1 MKSDHTFHFQGY
13 SLMVLFLSS
22 LFLMAPELSAAEKSS
37 PFVKKIRV
45 VGNTLIDPYDVDTYL
60 DLGNGLNMTP
70 EIMDLAASELRANY
84 SYHGYPSIAAY
95 SILRVKNGVMT
106 IKVDEENEYR
116 WGKPRAERAVLKRAF
131 LHDITLTNSKKQEIV
146 ETLLKGYQKQK
157 KIEEIVAGFLVGK
170 QRGRIEEVQSQ
181 ERAVM
186 RENIADKVKEFQTI
200 IKNLEDQETRRVAE
214 MRDRIVSAGLRK
226 IDASAEGRAKMI
238 SDEYTDLDEFLD
250 NAMFEEML
258 KPGL

>member
-1 MKSDHTFHFQGY
+1 MKSDRTFHSQGN
-13 SLMVLFLSS
+13 LLLALLLSA
-22 LFLMAPELSAAEKSS
+22 LFLMVPELSAAGNSR

-45 VGNTLIDPYDVDTYL
+45 VGNTLIDSYDVDNYL

-70 EIMDLAASELRANY
+70 EIMDLAVSELKANY
-84 SYHGYPSIAAY
+84 NYHGYPSIGAY

-106 IKVDEENEYR
+106 IKVEEENEYR

-131 LHDITLTNSKKQEIV
+131 LHDITLTKSKKQKII

-157 KIEEIVAGFLVGK
+157 KIEQIVAGFLVGK
-170 QRGRIEEVQSQ
+170 QRGRIEEIQSQ

-186 RENIADKVKEFQTI
+186 RENIASKVKEFQMI
-200 IKNLEDQETRRVAE
+200 IKNLEDQETRRVSG
-214 MRDRIVSAGLRK
+214 MRDRIVSAGLKK
-226 IDASAEGRAKMI
+226 IDASAEERAKMI